1 MLLQISIGTG
11 LILATILIAAAGFW
25 LGEALVSVFNAWLI
39 RRPHPPKLALV
50 LVVSVVLVLGMMTAS
65 VWIWALAFV
74 GLQVF
79 ETIEPAAYFSLVSFT
94 TLGFGD
100 ILLPVEWRILGGMA
114 AANGLLNIGLY
125 TAVLVEALRRV
136 RSEQVRG
143 VVDER

>member
-1 MLLQISIGTG
+1 MLTQIALGTS
-11 LILATILIAAAGFW
+11 LILMTILIAAGGFW
-25 LGEALVSVFNAWLI
+25 LAEIVITRAGPWLV
-39 RRPHPPKLALV
+39 RHPHPPRLVAVLVGTV
-50 LVVSVVLVLGMMTAS
+50 LVVLGVMTAS
-65 VWIWALAFV
+65 VWLWALAFV
-74 GLQVF
+74 GLGVF
-79 ETIEPAAYFSLVSFT
+79 DALEPAAYFSLVAFT

-125 TAVLVEALRRV
+125 TALLVEALRRV